1 MSEIFSQNISF
12 SGLKAAYV
20 AGGGTD
26 ADGNSNLNDG
36 YTNTEIR
43 LSFFRNAGLSDGTSI
58 PSSGDE
64 ISIKDDFVNKTF
76 GSKIITTDKF
86 RAYTNW
92 SSHQNS
98 LKGEAGSSTYTGSTT
113 ANKRVRLY
121 NYGQSSS
128 YPYPILL
135 LSPTSTSPY
144 NPGIIV
150 DRSDSNVVDE
160 ATVWFRVFAH
170 NPFSTVQMGI
180 VAKDMTLDNWSTQL
194 SYLHNKHGTYCDRLC
209 FHGRGFHNYAGSR
222 DDIISSDY
230 IVSPAYTQD
239 SGSDG
244 TYGSKLTTYFHT
256 RTGKSAGTQRS
267 YNAASTPSLG
277 SNGYFFTNSL
287 DNHGYY
293 RGNTI
298 YANHG
303 LKIKWY
309 ETTLQCSLV
318 ENSNVI
324 QPVSPPSTWSSSD
337 LTDIFAGMYVYGTG
351 INSSDGAF
359 IAEVH
364 TNYMVMYKQKGSSTT
379 SLVKS
384 LAESDQSSVTLTIS
398 GYLYWTLVTTPDT
411 LNSNA
416 NYESGNVQILGP
428 PHQVLPKYQASTSSS
443 TPSNEIKEWAY
454 FIGDTTSDTSN
465 YLYYDLRNEEPG
477 GNALSYSVS
486 YSSGTVPLPPELF
499 SSFLEISNRVIDDS
513 TAEDYKGNYDVSET
527 EVPSGG
533 YHHIYIGFKATSSVY
548 YYSDICIAGV
558 QVVDKDNNN
567 KQIWIFNSG
576 TTTDHV
582 WKTKAGTVGIQTAT
596 GFPITPSTA
605 SSYGNSN
612 YVSLDVNAA
621 YDRASIA
628 TGTTSSN
635 TGAADGIS
643 GSTTNLVVGNGTMS
657 QSTGTYYVFRETSG
671 TSSLILHSGVVMRSP
686 EIELK
691 QGDKI
696 RVAHLVVSHPSN
708 PQDEND
714 SLYLGVY
721 PIDLTS
727 KFVEISNRFIID
739 TTTADYTGNYDVSET
754 QVHVSGNHNI
764 YIGIK
769 VTSNTTY
776 YNDVAIAGVQIVNKD
791 NQVQKTWIFNSVP
804 PTSSTDQWQTYT
816 NAVNG
821 SSTPGFPI
829 TPQTASGYSY
839 YNMIASASSTIRFS
853 YATSTSSVNTGAN
866 DGIATTTNAFP
877 LGDSVISQ
885 SSNTYY
891 VYRETS
897 GSTLWSGTVMRSPVY
912 NFTSGDKIR
921 VAHLVVGNSGSQMD
935 PLDTLYLG
943 VY

>member
-1 MSEIFSQNISF
+1 MSLIPTSNISF
-12 SGLKAAYV
+12 RGLKTLYAATGIN
-20 AGGGTD
+20 ASGD
-26 ADGNSNLNDG
+26 NNLNDG
-36 YTNTEIR
+36 NLTTPIS
-43 LSFFRNAGLSDGTSI
+43 LSFFRNANFTDGTSI
-58 PSSGDE
+58 SGSGE
-64 ISIKDDFVNKTF
+64 ISI
-76 GSKIITTDKF
+76 
-86 RAYTNW
+86 
-92 SSHQNS
+92 NS
-98 LKGEAGSSTYTGSTT
+98 LKGKIFGTSLNILESSDFRAYSNWSTNGAYLIGTNTPANGQDNTGSTDITNKTIQLITPQNSIYSTILISPNSSSDTPGFSVDRSSSSAIDEATLWINLRSVIVGPSYGIIPLDTSLTGSTT
-113 ANKRVRLY
+113 KDKWNNQKAYIYNKNG
-121 NYGQSSS
+121 NY
-128 YPYPILL
+128 
-135 LSPTSTSPY
+135 
-144 NPGIIV
+144 
-150 DRSDSNVVDE
+150 
-160 ATVWFRVFAH
+160 H
-170 NPFSTVQMGI
+170 
-180 VAKDMTLDNWSTQL
+180 
-194 SYLHNKHGTYCDRLC
+194 DRLAYNGGH
-209 FHGRGFHNYAGSR
+209 FNFAGSR
-222 DDIISSDY
+222 DDILSTTF
-230 IVSPAYTQD
+230 IVNPKYR
-239 SGSDG
+239 DG
-244 TYGSKLTTYFHT
+244 TYGNSLTKNFHNI
-256 RTGKSAGTQRS
+256 TGVSAGTMGSVNPGSLNTS
-267 YNAASTPSLG
+267 YWFYTNTFSNFTDYNNVQGINLG
-277 SNGYFFTNSL
+277 F
-287 DNHGYY
+287 
-293 RGNTI
+293 
-298 YANHG
+298 
-303 LKIKWY
+303 KVKWY

-318 ENSNVI
+318 KNSDII
-324 QPVSPPSTWSSSD
+324 QPISPPSTWSTGD
-337 LTDIFAGMYVYGTG
+337 LTDIFSGMYVSGTG
-351 INSSDGAF
+351 IDSNDGAF
-359 IAEVH
+359 IGEIH
-364 TNYMVMYKQKGSSTT
+364 TNYMKLYKGKGVSQLTP
-379 SLVKS
+379 S
-384 LAESDQSSVTLTIS
+384 LATSDKSNVTLTIS
-398 GYLYWTLVTTPDT
+398 GYLYWVLGTSSDYT
-411 LNSNA
+411 
-416 NYESGNVQILGP
+416 ESPKIIGP
-428 PHQVLPKYQASTSSS
+428 PHTVLPKYQATGSTLS
-443 TPSNEIKEWAY
+443 TISEVEEWAFY
-454 FIGDTTSDTSN
+454 IGDSTNSNSN
-465 YLYYDLRNEEPG
+465 YFEFDIRHEEPSG
-477 GNALSYSVS
+477 TAFSYSVT
-486 YSSGTVPLPPELF
+486 YSLGTIPLPPELF

-513 TAEDYKGNYDVSET
+513 TAEDYNGNYDVSET

-533 YHHIYIGFKATSSVY
+533 YHHIYIGFKATSSQM

-582 WKTKAGTVGIQTAT
+582 WKTKVGTVGIQTAT

-612 YVSLDVNAA
+612 YVSLDVNTL

-671 TSSLILHSGVVMRSP
+671 TSSLILDSGVVMRSP

-696 RVAHLVVSHPSN
+696 RVAHLVVSHPSY
-708 PQDEND
+708 PQDED
-714 SLYLGVY
+714 DCLYLGVY

-769 VTSNTTY
+769 VTAPSPYTY

-791 NQVQKTWIFNSVP
+791 NQVKKTWIFNSVP
-804 PTSSTDQWQTYT
+804 STSSTDQWQTYT
-816 NAVNG
+816 NAVTG

-921 VAHLVVGNSGSQMD
+921 VAHLVVGNSTYQMD